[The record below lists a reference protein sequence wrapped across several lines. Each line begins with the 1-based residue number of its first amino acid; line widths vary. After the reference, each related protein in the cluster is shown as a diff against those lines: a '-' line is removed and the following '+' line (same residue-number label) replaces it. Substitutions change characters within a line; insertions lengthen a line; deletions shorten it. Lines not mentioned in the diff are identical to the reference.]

1 MTEPKQGEASNSGVN
16 GSPLVPLSI
25 TPSINESDEPASVR
39 DRTRQMQ
46 EQLKSTPS
54 SVPPI
59 PPRVPTRNVSA
70 QLRNSRT
77 ASLIIPVMASSPS
90 DDGNDD
96 EEKDD
101 IVDLKVRVGDAREDF
116 TVPDSPALPM
126 RPPRTPTRPS
136 NEFKPDTLDTYGM
149 DRIKGSEFSPITERR
164 SRKSFASSE
173 HGNSTN
179 GDAKEPFSVLKEK
192 YLIQSRK
199 YQVDHVINL
208 LTKSNM
214 TVSNNVY
221 FEKLHSS
228 NDYIEVLSE
237 IRTGS
242 FDTGNLPILYSLLL
256 NSLKLKENSFQV
268 RHDTFDDETVAKF
281 DAIIDG
287 LSPLLRSTPQ
297 QKQQFKNDL
306 MKVYFLLTITSKAPP
321 DEPGEGK
328 APGTIEPNAFVAA
341 FVYRCASHNILAQ
354 AVIVALLI
362 DEFIVKS
369 NERSRE
375 FHFLLLRS
383 IEAVDEQKL
392 LAESEKTN
400 PVAYIMKLINSS
412 KFWCNLVLLLF
423 KNDISTANHSLG
435 LTNVLHRFVI
445 YGVNSLVEVVVNLRY
460 ELGIFQPSSDSDVA
474 DAKKDTCD
482 LMRFHREFLIL
493 NDSAASQLVSYSL
506 EHLSAKNQ
514 ELEATLVERQKAYN
528 ELLHNYKQLNEEK
541 ISVGGQTDKA
551 HGENATL
558 SAEKRSLNA
567 QVEQALGQF
576 DVIRQTMEKNKRV
589 QELNDSMSK
598 EIERLTKENQRLRK

>member
-1 MTEPKQGEASNSGVN
+1 MSEPRQGMASNGGV
-16 GSPLVPLSI
+16 GGAPLVPLSI
-25 TPSINESDEPASVR
+25 TPSVGESGEPGSGR
-39 DRTRQMQ
+39 DRTREMQ
-46 EQLKSTPS
+46 EQLKSTTS

-59 PPRVPTRNVSA
+59 PPRVSTRNVSA

-90 DDGNDD
+90 DDGNEDD
-96 EEKDD
+96 EKDD
-101 IVDLKVRVGDAREDF
+101 IVDLRVRVGDGRKEEA
-116 TVPDSPALPM
+116 VPDSPALPM

-136 NEFKPDTLDTYGM
+136 NEFQPETLDMYGM

-173 HGNSTN
+173 HGNSTS
-179 GDAKEPFSVLKEK
+179 GDAEEPFLVLKER

-199 YQVDHVINL
+199 YQVDYVVNM
-208 LTKSNM
+208 LTKSNL
-214 TVSNNVY
+214 TVSSSVY
-221 FEKLHSS
+221 FKKLHSS

-268 RHDTFDDETVAKF
+268 RHDTFDNETEAKF
-281 DAIIDG
+281 DATIDG

-306 MKVYFLLTITSKAPP
+306 MKVYSLLTVTKKMPSE
-321 DEPGEGK
+321 EPEENK
-328 APGTIEPNAFVAA
+328 VQQTIEPNAFVAA

-362 DEFIVKS
+362 DEFIVKP

-383 IEAVDEQKL
+383 IEAVDQEKL

-400 PVAYIMKLINSS
+400 PVAYVMKLISSS

-423 KNDISTANHSLG
+423 KNDISTANHPLG

-445 YGVNSLVEVVVNLRY
+445 YGVNSLVEVIVNLRY
-460 ELGIFQPSSDSDVA
+460 ELGIFQPADDSDAA
-474 DAKKDTCD
+474 DAKKDNCD
-482 LMRFHREFLIL
+482 LLRFHREFLIL

-506 EHLSAKNQ
+506 EHLSTKNQ
-514 ELEATLVERQKAYN
+514 ELQATLVERQKAYN

-541 ISVGGQTDKA
+541 ISVGGQTEKA
-551 HGENATL
+551 RGENATL

-598 EIERLTKENQRLRK
+598 EIDRLTKENQRLRK

>member
-1 MTEPKQGEASNSGVN
+1 MSEPRQGMASNGGV
-16 GSPLVPLSI
+16 GGAPLVPLSI
-25 TPSINESDEPASVR
+25 TPSVGESGEPGSGR
-39 DRTRQMQ
+39 DRTREMQ
-46 EQLKSTPS
+46 EQLKSTTS

-59 PPRVPTRNVSA
+59 PPRVSTRNVSA

-90 DDGNDD
+90 DDGNEDD
-96 EEKDD
+96 EKDD
-101 IVDLKVRVGDAREDF
+101 IVDLSVRVGDGRKEEA
-116 TVPDSPALPM
+116 VPDSPALPM

-136 NEFKPDTLDTYGM
+136 NEFQPETLDMYGM

-173 HGNSTN
+173 HGNSTS
-179 GDAKEPFSVLKEK
+179 GDAEEPFLVLKER

-199 YQVDHVINL
+199 YQVDYVVNM
-208 LTKSNM
+208 LTKSNL
-214 TVSNNVY
+214 TVSSSVY

-268 RHDTFDDETVAKF
+268 RHDTFDNETEAKF
-281 DAIIDG
+281 DATIDG

-306 MKVYFLLTITSKAPP
+306 MKVYSLLTVTKKMPSE
-321 DEPGEGK
+321 EPEENK
-328 APGTIEPNAFVAA
+328 VQQTIEPNAFVAA

-362 DEFIVKS
+362 DEFIVKP

-383 IEAVDEQKL
+383 IEAVDQEKL

-400 PVAYIMKLINSS
+400 PVAYVMKLISSS

-423 KNDISTANHSLG
+423 KNDISTANHPLG

-445 YGVNSLVEVVVNLRY
+445 YGVNSLVEVIVNLRY
-460 ELGIFQPSSDSDVA
+460 ELGIFQPADDSDAA
-474 DAKKDTCD
+474 DAKKDNCD
-482 LMRFHREFLIL
+482 LLRFHREFLIL

-506 EHLSAKNQ
+506 EHLSTKNQ
-514 ELEATLVERQKAYN
+514 ELQATLVERQKAYN

-541 ISVGGQTDKA
+541 ISVGGQTEKA
-551 HGENATL
+551 RGENATL

-598 EIERLTKENQRLRK
+598 EIDRLTKENQRLRK